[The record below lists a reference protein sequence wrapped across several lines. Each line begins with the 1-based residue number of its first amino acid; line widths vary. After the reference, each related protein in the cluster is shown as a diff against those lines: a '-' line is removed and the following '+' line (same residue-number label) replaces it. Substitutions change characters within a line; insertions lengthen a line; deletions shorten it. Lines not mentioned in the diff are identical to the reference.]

1 MFNGLFFKILNFLL
15 SGKIRSESS
24 TMAYKVCIGM
34 AALIVTRETKK
45 ALIDDVP
52 FRLQYEFATAIAF
65 LSEAIIGAS
74 ELVGK

>member
-1 MFNGLFFKILNFLL
+1 
-15 SGKIRSESS
+15 
-24 TMAYKVCIGM
+24 MAYKVCLGF